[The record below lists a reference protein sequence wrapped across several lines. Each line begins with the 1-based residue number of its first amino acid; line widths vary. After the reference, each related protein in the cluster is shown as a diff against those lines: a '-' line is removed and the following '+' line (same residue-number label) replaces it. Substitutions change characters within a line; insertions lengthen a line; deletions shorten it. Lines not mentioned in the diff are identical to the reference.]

1 MKRKKGIMP
10 ATVKARL
17 YWLDWDRTYPDPEER
32 FEKMQAHC
40 IKVFSGSYAA
50 NKDTYDAVIREL
62 CGLKVE
68 TFEWDY

>member
-17 YWLDWDRTYPDPEER
+17 YWLDWEQSYPNPQER

-40 IKVFSGSYAA
+40 IKAFTGSYTA
-50 NKDTYDAVIREL
+50 NKAVYDAVIREL
-62 CGLKVE
+62 CGLSV
-68 TFEWDY
+68 